1 MKTKKDIDFGRLL
14 VREGFI
20 SEEVLSKALEL
31 QTEAPDK
38 KLGEIL
44 IEMGVPEETVLRG
57 LSRKLGIAFVD
68 RNGIAIHAALTGHLI
83 FSTLHTNDAPGA
95 MTRLMDMGVENYLV
109 SSTLIG
115 VVAQRLVRRICNT
128 CKVEYRVPEE
138 LKRELKINQDIL
150 WRGAGC
156 EKCSSTGYRGRKGLK
171 TFIAISGLLTLILSL
186 ERFYTYA
193 FIYDPLRSDYRSD
206 TIPETQKR
214 QDKKN
219 GLTAVKDGAVYR
231 IVLIDTAKQQPV
243 PVELGKKLVIESGFV
258 TQIIPLE
265 NIKASDAANTL
276 RSLLPRGADLIIYE
290 PSNLLILT
298 APPHAV
304 IKFMKILEALDIP
317 IGDREGIKTFV
328 YYVENGE
335 AKKLIEVLKTIYAEK
350 KGKTTTPVIRPP
362 QPQPVQPGQKPATT
376 TEVPSAEIEGEIVM
390 TAYEDINAI
399 IFKCTPRAYLEILET
414 LKKLDIPPKQVLI
427 EVLIAEVTLDDKL
440 QFGIEW
446 LVKGSTKIE
455 GNRAGILGG
464 FATEPSNFFETTGS
478 GDKVTIDLT
487 KFKPVVSSGVFAN
500 ILDPERFNA
509 LISMLAGKSKLNV
522 LASPHILA
530 LDNKEAKI
538 EVGSEIPVATGLVQQ
553 PSTTGGATLV
563 SQGQIQY
570 RTAGIILTVTPY
582 ISDKNQVTLKIAQ
595 EYSAPGAPTKIA
607 GQEFPSFITRRA
619 NTTGIVQD
627 GHTLVIGGLISEQ
640 TTHSRS
646 GIPLLSDIPLIGWL
660 FGSTSITKTKTELLV
675 MVTPRVISSQEE
687 ADKLVNEFK
696 ERVRTIKEKIE
707 KK

>member
-1 MKTKKDIDFGRLL
+1 MERPDNGIINRTKKTLSLFLTGLILL
-14 VREGFI
+14 SSCAKRQEIRPPEPPSQLEELLLPEPPAQKEPEVVELKKPEPPVTIEKRAEEKYIVLNFNNANIETVIATI
-20 SEEVLSKALEL
+20 SELLNINYVL
-31 QTEAPDK
+31 T
-38 KLGEIL
+38 
-44 IEMGVPEETVLRG
+44 
-57 LSRKLGIAFVD
+57 
-68 RNGIAIHAALTGHLI
+68 
-83 FSTLHTNDAPGA
+83 PG
-95 MTRLMDMGVENYLV
+95 
-109 SSTLIG
+109 
-115 VVAQRLVRRICNT
+115 
-128 CKVEYRVPEE
+128 
-138 LKRELKINQDIL
+138 
-150 WRGAGC
+150 
-156 EKCSSTGYRGRKGLK
+156 
-171 TFIAISGLLTLILSL
+171 ISGRVTIQSYKKFPVSDLMQIFQTIL
-186 ERFYTYA
+186 EM
-193 FIYDPLRSDYRSD
+193 
-206 TIPETQKR
+206 
-214 QDKKN
+214 N

-231 IVLIDTAKQQPV
+231 IVPIDTAKQQPV

-265 NIKASDAANTL
+265 NIKASDAGNTL

-317 IGDREGIKTFV
+317 VGDREGIKTFV

-335 AKKLIEVLKTIYAEK
+335 AKKLIEVLKTIYGEK
-350 KGKTTTPVIRPP
+350 KGKATTPVIRPP
-362 QPQPVQPGQKPATT
+362 QPQPAQPGQKPQTT
-376 TEVPSAEIEGEIVM
+376 TEVLSAELEGEIVM

-446 LVKGSTKIE
+446 LLKGSTRIE

-464 FATEPSNFFETTGS
+464 FATEPSNFFETTGT
-478 GDKVTIDLT
+478 GDTAQIDIT
-487 KFKPVVSSGVFAN
+487 KFRPVITSGVFAN

-538 EVGSEIPVATGLVQQ
+538 EVGSEIPIATGLVQQ
-553 PSTTGGATLV
+553 PATTGGTTLV

-646 GIPLLSDIPLIGWL
+646 GIPLLSDLPLIGWL
-660 FGSTSITKTKTELLV
+660 FGSTSLTKTKTELLV

-696 ERVRTIKEKIE
+696 ERVRTIKERIE

>member
-1 MKTKKDIDFGRLL
+1 MERPDNGIIHRTKK
-14 VREGFI
+14 
-20 SEEVLSKALEL
+20 
-31 QTEAPDK
+31 
-38 KLGEIL
+38 
-44 IEMGVPEETVLRG
+44 
-57 LSRKLGIAFVD
+57 
-68 RNGIAIHAALTGHLI
+68 
-83 FSTLHTNDAPGA
+83 
-95 MTRLMDMGVENYLV
+95 
-109 SSTLIG
+109 TLI
-115 VVAQRLVRRICNT
+115 L
-128 CKVEYRVPEE
+128 
-138 LKRELKINQDIL
+138 L
-150 WRGAGC
+150 
-156 EKCSSTGYRGRKGLK
+156 
-171 TFIAISGLLTLILSL
+171 ISGLLLLNSC
-186 ERFYTYA
+186 A
-193 FIYDPLRSDYRSD
+193 
-206 TIPETQKR
+206 KR
-214 QDKKN
+214 QEIKPAEAILPKEELVLPEPPLKPSVKDQEVVEIKKPEPPITIEKKAEEKYIVLNFNNASIETVIATISELLNINYVLTPGISGRVTIQSYKKFPVSDLLQIFQTILEMN
-219 GLTAVKDGAVYR
+219 GLIAVKDGPVYR
-231 IVLIDTAKQQPV
+231 IVPIDTAKQQPL
-243 PVELGKKLVIESGFV
+243 PVELGKKVVIDHGFV

-298 APPHAV
+298 APPHAIV
-304 IKFMKILEALDIP
+304 KFMKILEAIDIP
-317 IGDREGIKTFV
+317 VGDREGVRTFV

-335 AKKLIEVLKTIYAEK
+335 AKKLIEVLKTIFGEK
-350 KGKTTTPVIRPP
+350 KGRTPVTRPVQTPPAQPP
-362 QPQPVQPGQKPATT
+362 QPGQRTPVP
-376 TEVPSAEIEGEIVM
+376 EVSAIELEGEILM

-446 LVKGSTKIE
+446 LLKGSTMIE
-455 GNRAGILGG
+455 GNKANILGG

-478 GDKVTIDLT
+478 GDTATIDLT

-500 ILDPERFNA
+500 ILDPERFNI
-509 LISMLAGKSKLNV
+509 LISMLSGTSKFNV

-538 EVGSEIPVATGLVQQ
+538 EVGSEIPIATGLVQQ
-553 PSTTGGATLV
+553 PSTTGGVTLV

-582 ISDKNQVTLKIAQ
+582 ISDKNQVTLKISQ

-627 GHTLVIGGLISEQ
+627 SHTLVIGGLISEQ
-640 TTHSRS
+640 ATHSRS
-646 GIPLLSDIPLIGWL
+646 GIPLLKDIPLIGWL
-660 FGSTSITKTKTELLV
+660 FGSTSIQKTKTELLV

-687 ADKLVNEFK
+687 ADRLINEFK
-696 ERVRTIKEKIE
+696 ERVRTIKERIE

>member
-1 MKTKKDIDFGRLL
+1 MERPDTGIIHRTKKALILFMAGLL
-14 VREGFI
+14 LTSCARRQEIRPPEPPPVQ
-20 SEEVLSKALEL
+20 EELILPEPPAQKQPEVAEIKKPEPAVTIEKKAEEKYIVLNFNNAS
-31 QTEAPDK
+31 
-38 KLGEIL
+38 I
-44 IEMGVPEETVLRG
+44 ETV
-57 LSRKLGIAFVD
+57 IATIGELLNINYV
-68 RNGIAIHAALTGHLI
+68 LT
-83 FSTLHTNDAPGA
+83 PG
-95 MTRLMDMGVENYLV
+95 
-109 SSTLIG
+109 
-115 VVAQRLVRRICNT
+115 
-128 CKVEYRVPEE
+128 
-138 LKRELKINQDIL
+138 
-150 WRGAGC
+150 
-156 EKCSSTGYRGRKGLK
+156 
-171 TFIAISGLLTLILSL
+171 ISGRVTIQSYKKFPMSDLMQIFQTIL
-186 ERFYTYA
+186 EM
-193 FIYDPLRSDYRSD
+193 
-206 TIPETQKR
+206 
-214 QDKKN
+214 N
-219 GLTAVKDGAVYR
+219 GLTAVKDGPVYR
-231 IVLIDTAKQQPV
+231 IVPIDTAKQQPI

-304 IKFMKILEALDIP
+304 VKFMKILEALDIP

-335 AKKLIEVLKTIYAEK
+335 AKKLIEVLKTIYGEK

-362 QPQPVQPGQKPATT
+362 QPQPAQPGQKPSTT
-376 TEVPSAEIEGEIVM
+376 TEVSTAEIEGEIVM

-446 LVKGSTKIE
+446 LAKGSTRIE

-464 FATEPSNFFETTGS
+464 FATEPSNFFEQTGT
-478 GDKVTIDLT
+478 GDTATIDLT
-487 KFKPVVSSGVFAN
+487 KFRPVVSSGVFAN

-619 NTTGIVQD
+619 NTTGIVKD

-660 FGSTSITKTKTELLV
+660 FGSTSVTKTKTELLV

-696 ERVRTIKEKIE
+696 ERVRTIKERIE

>member
-1 MKTKKDIDFGRLL
+1 MERPVNGIVHRTKKTLSLL
-14 VREGFI
+14 ITAFLLLNACAKRQEI
-20 SEEVLSKALEL
+20 RPPEPPLLKEELILPEPPQQKQQEVVEIKKPEPPITIEKKAEEKYIVLNFNNAS
-31 QTEAPDK
+31 
-38 KLGEIL
+38 I
-44 IEMGVPEETVLRG
+44 ETV
-57 LSRKLGIAFVD
+57 IATIGELLNLNYV
-68 RNGIAIHAALTGHLI
+68 LT
-83 FSTLHTNDAPGA
+83 PG
-95 MTRLMDMGVENYLV
+95 
-109 SSTLIG
+109 
-115 VVAQRLVRRICNT
+115 
-128 CKVEYRVPEE
+128 
-138 LKRELKINQDIL
+138 
-150 WRGAGC
+150 
-156 EKCSSTGYRGRKGLK
+156 
-171 TFIAISGLLTLILSL
+171 ISGRVTIQSYKKFPVSDLMQIFQTIL
-186 ERFYTYA
+186 EM
-193 FIYDPLRSDYRSD
+193 
-206 TIPETQKR
+206 
-214 QDKKN
+214 N
-219 GLTAVKDGAVYR
+219 GLTAVKDGPLYR
-231 IVLIDTAKQQPV
+231 IVPIDTAKQQPL
-243 PVELGKKLVIESGFV
+243 PVELGKKLVIDHGFI

-276 RSLLPRGADLIIYE
+276 RGLLPRGADLIIYE

-298 APPHAV
+298 APPHAIV
-304 IKFMKILEALDIP
+304 KFMKIIEALDIP
-317 IGDREGIKTFV
+317 VGDREGIKTFV

-335 AKKLIEVLKTIYAEK
+335 AKKLIEVLKTIFGEK
-350 KGKTTTPVIRPP
+350 KGRPTSVVRP
-362 QPQPVQPGQKPATT
+362 AQPQPAQPGQRPAT
-376 TEVPSAEIEGEIVM
+376 PDASAEIEGEIVM

-446 LVKGSTKIE
+446 LLRGSTWIE

-478 GDKVTIDLT
+478 GNNPTLDLT
-487 KFKPVVSSGVFAN
+487 KFRPVVSSGVFAN
-500 ILDPERFNA
+500 ILDPERFNV
-509 LISMLAGKSKLNV
+509 LISMLSGTSKLNV

-538 EVGSEIPVATGLVQQ
+538 EVGSEIPIATGLVQQ

-640 TTHSRS
+640 ATHSRS
-646 GIPLLSDIPLIGWL
+646 GIPLLKDIPLLGWL
-660 FGSTSITKTKTELLV
+660 FGSTSVQKTKTELLV
-675 MVTPRVISSQEE
+675 MVTPRVINSQEE
-687 ADKLVNEFK
+687 ADRLVNEFK

-707 KK
+707 QK

>member
-1 MKTKKDIDFGRLL
+1 MERPDHGIINRTKKTLSLFLTGLILL
-14 VREGFI
+14 SSCAKRQEI
-20 SEEVLSKALEL
+20 RPPEPTSQQEELILPEPPAPKQQEVVELKKPEPPVTIEKKAEEKYIVLNFNNAS
-31 QTEAPDK
+31 
-38 KLGEIL
+38 I
-44 IEMGVPEETVLRG
+44 ETV
-57 LSRKLGIAFVD
+57 IATIGELLNINYV
-68 RNGIAIHAALTGHLI
+68 LT
-83 FSTLHTNDAPGA
+83 PG
-95 MTRLMDMGVENYLV
+95 
-109 SSTLIG
+109 
-115 VVAQRLVRRICNT
+115 
-128 CKVEYRVPEE
+128 
-138 LKRELKINQDIL
+138 
-150 WRGAGC
+150 
-156 EKCSSTGYRGRKGLK
+156 
-171 TFIAISGLLTLILSL
+171 ISGRVTIQSYKKFPVSDLMQIFQTIL
-186 ERFYTYA
+186 EM
-193 FIYDPLRSDYRSD
+193 
-206 TIPETQKR
+206 
-214 QDKKN
+214 N

-231 IVLIDTAKQQPV
+231 IVPIDTAKQQPV
-243 PVELGKKLVIESGFV
+243 PVELGKKVVIDHGFV

-265 NIKASDAANTL
+265 NIKVSDAANVL

-317 IGDREGIKTFV
+317 VGDREGIKTFV

-335 AKKLIEVLKTIYAEK
+335 AKKLIEVLKTIYGEK
-350 KGKTTTPVIRPP
+350 KGKTTAPVVRPP
-362 QPQPVQPGQKPATT
+362 QPQPAQPGQKPATT
-376 TEVPSAEIEGEIVM
+376 EVVSAEIEGEIVM

-446 LVKGSTKIE
+446 LLKGSTRIE

-464 FATEPSNFFETTGS
+464 FSTEPSNFFETTGS
-478 GDKVTIDLT
+478 GEGATLDLT
-487 KFKPVVSSGVFAN
+487 KFRPVVSSGVFAN
-500 ILDPERFNA
+500 ILDPERFNV
-509 LISMLAGKSKLNV
+509 LISMLSGTSRLNV

-538 EVGSEIPVATGLVQQ
+538 EVGSEIPIATGLVQQ

-646 GIPLLSDIPLIGWL
+646 GIPLLKDIPLLGWL
-660 FGSTSITKTKTELLV
+660 FGSTTVQKSKTELLV

-696 ERVRTIKEKIE
+696 ERVRTIKERID